1 MDVVMQQGAEDETA
15 QKNLIYHMLSTSGM
29 SPTSIVH
36 NTVSL
41 LVAGID
47 SVSIYLC
54 ARGQCVFSCVRVCV
68 ACVGHIYGVCV

>member
-47 SVSIYLC
+47 SVSILLVC
-54 ARGQCVFSCVRVCV
+54 PWSVCV
-68 ACVGHIYGVCV
+68 